1 MKRIIL
7 TASLLFGM
15 VLPASAQVADNGK
28 QQIEGVVEAFRT
40 AIIDKDKEKFM
51 QLFLRE
57 ETTWITSVTERSR
70 DLTMARNPD
79 KPRRPPK
86 TAVPGTP
93 RSFIEGIAARSSQD
107 EETFKNVRI
116 DTDGEVAQV
125 WFDYVFNSD
134 GYASNW
140 GKKAWQ
146 LVRTDAGWKIVSI
159 IWSTEFNPVPPPS
172 RK

>member
-1 MKRIIL
+1 MKRCII
-7 TASLLFGM
+7 TVSLLLSM
-15 VLPASAQVADNGK
+15 VLPASAQVPDNGR

-40 AIIDKDKEKFM
+40 AIMNKEKEKFM

-57 ETTWITSVTERSR
+57 ETTWIMSVTERSR

-79 KPRRPPK
+79 KPLRPPK
-86 TAVPGTP
+86 TDFPGTP
-93 RSFIEGIAARSSQD
+93 RKFIETIAARSSRD
-107 EETFKNVRI
+107 EETFDNLRI

-134 GYASNW
+134 GYAYNW
-140 GKKAWQ
+140 GKEAWQ
-146 LVRTDAGWKIVSI
+146 LVRTDAGWKIVSV
-159 IWSTEFNPVPPPS
+159 IWSTEFNPVLPP

>member
-1 MKRIIL
+1 MKRLIL
-7 TASLLFGM
+7 TASLLFGI
-15 VLPASAQVADNGK
+15 VLTASAQVADNGR

-86 TAVPGTP
+86 TDVPGTP
-93 RSFIEGIAARSSQD
+93 RKFIENIAARSSRD
-107 EETFKNVRI
+107 EETFDNVRI

-125 WFDYVFNSD
+125 WFDYVFKSD
-134 GYASNW
+134 DYAANW
-140 GKKAWQ
+140 GKEAWQ
-146 LVRTDAGWKIVSI
+146 LVRTDAGWKIVSV
-159 IWSTEFNPVPPPS
+159 IWSTEFNPAPPP
-172 RK
+172 KK

>member
-1 MKRIIL
+1 MKRCIL
-7 TASLLFGM
+7 AASLLFGLY
-15 VLPASAQVADNGK
+15 LPASAQVADNGR
-28 QQIEGVVEAFRT
+28 QQIEGVVDAFRT
-40 AIIDKDKEKFM
+40 AIIDKDKDKFM

-79 KPRRPPK
+79 KPLRPPK
-86 TAVPGTP
+86 TDIPGTP
-93 RSFIEGIAARSSQD
+93 RTFIENIAARSSRD

-134 GYASNW
+134 GYAANW
-140 GKKAWQ
+140 GKEAWQ

-159 IWSTEFNPVPPPS
+159 IWSTEFNPDLPP

>member
-1 MKRIIL
+1 MKRFIL
-7 TASLLFGM
+7 TASLLISM

-40 AIIDKDKEKFM
+40 AIIDKDKDKFM

-79 KPRRPPK
+79 KPLRPPK
-86 TAVPGTP
+86 TDVPGNP
-93 RSFIEGIAARSSQD
+93 RKFIETIAARSSRD
-107 EETFKNVRI
+107 EETFKNIRI

-140 GKKAWQ
+140 GKEAWQ
-146 LVRTDAGWKIVSI
+146 LVRTDAGWKIVSV
-159 IWSTEFNPVPPPS
+159 IWSTEFNPVPPP
-172 RK
+172 KK